1 MAELSAFGV
10 LLFAILGASF
20 GSFSAMLL
28 SRKTLELKVLS
39 KPSKCDSCGKP
50 IAWYRNLP
58 LVAWPML
65 RGKCANCKARI
76 PIRYWLIEI
85 STAIA
90 FSLLW
95 LASAPNLLLAAF
107 LSALFVV
114 TLLIAFWDIDTMK
127 IPNRLVLVAIAISV
141 ALGVNQSL
149 ANPGSSSLVYG
160 LVGAF
165 CYSALLWLTRVM
177 KPGGMGLG
185 DVKLAIPLGAVSGL
199 FGLQLVAT
207 SIFLAFLCGA
217 AVGVGQIALGK
228 ASSKSTMPFGPW
240 MVLGFWLSLIFGGKL
255 WSAYLE
261 VIASV
266 VS

>member
-1 MAELSAFGV
+1 MTELSEIG
-10 LLFAILGASF
+10 LLVFAILGASF
-20 GSFSAMLL
+20 GSFSGMLL
-28 SRKTLELKVLS
+28 SRKTFDLKVLS
-39 KPSKCDSCGKP
+39 KPSNCDSCGKP
-50 IAWYRNLP
+50 IAWYLNLP

-65 RGKCANCKARI
+65 MGKCANCKARI
-76 PIRYWLIEI
+76 PIRYWLIEV

-95 LASAPNLLLAAF
+95 LAATPNLLLATF

-114 TLLIAFWDIDTMK
+114 TLIIAFWDIDTMK
-127 IPNRLVLVAIAISV
+127 IPNQLVLVAIAISV
-141 ALGVNQSL
+141 ALGVCQSL
-149 ANPGSSSLVYG
+149 TNAGPSSIVFG
-160 LVGAF
+160 LFGAF
-165 CYSALLWLTRVM
+165 SYSALLWLTRVI

-199 FGLQLVAT
+199 FGLELIAT

-217 AVGVGQIALGK
+217 VVGVAQIAIGK
-228 ASSKSTMPFGPW
+228 ATSKSKMPFGPW
-240 MVLGFWLSLIFGGKL
+240 MVVGFWLSLIFGGKL
-255 WSAYLE
+255 WSTYLE